1 MITSA
6 TVSDFLYFFDATAPD
21 EIKPGRKAEDDA
33 LVEKEKR
40 LLCRF
45 CLNTITDNSRKTT
58 TLGQF
63 IHCRTNPAGF
73 MFEFGC
79 FADAPGCSSRGEAT
93 AEHTW
98 FPGHSWK
105 LAVCRYCGEHLGWLF
120 KGDSSFY
127 GLILD
132 RLVSEE

>member
-6 TVSDFLYFFDATAPD
+6 TVSDFPYFFDATAPD

-132 RLVSEE
+132 RLVAEE

>member
-6 TVSDFLYFFDATAPD
+6 TCSDILYFFDATAPD
-21 EIKPGRKAEDDA
+21 EIKPGIKPEDDA
-33 LVEKEKR
+33 FVEKEKR

-45 CLNTITDNSRKTT
+45 CLNTITDNSRETT
-58 TLGQF
+58 ALGQF

-79 FADAPGCSSRGEAT
+79 YAGAPGCSSRGAAT
-93 AEHTW
+93 TEHTW

-105 LAVCRYCGEHLGWLF
+105 LAICRYCGEHLGWLF
-120 KGDSSFY
+120 RGDISFY